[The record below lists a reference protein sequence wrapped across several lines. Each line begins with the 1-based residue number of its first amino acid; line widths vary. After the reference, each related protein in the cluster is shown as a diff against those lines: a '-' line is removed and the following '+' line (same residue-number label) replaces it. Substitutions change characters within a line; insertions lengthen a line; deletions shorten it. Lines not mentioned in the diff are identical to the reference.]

1 MLLLWS
7 LLAVKRRYKR
17 HTNTLKNIKT
27 KFMWRI
33 RTNLACMQEILVL
46 LQQLKSSLLNIR
58 NILLSEPQLTPG
70 RACAMMVT
78 GGYQDNWK
86 TQLVRLWYAKK
97 VKDIELG
104 TRMASGVINRC
115 QLISIAAGVVRT
127 NNPNLLK
134 EYGVI

>member
-1 MLLLWS
+1 
-7 LLAVKRRYKR
+7 
-17 HTNTLKNIKT
+17 
-27 KFMWRI
+27 
-33 RTNLACMQEILVL
+33 MQEILVL

-86 TQLVRLWYAKK
+86 TQPVRLWYAKK

>member
-1 MLLLWS
+1 
-7 LLAVKRRYKR
+7 
-17 HTNTLKNIKT
+17 
-27 KFMWRI
+27 
-33 RTNLACMQEILVL
+33 MQEILVL

-97 VKDIELG
+97 VKDIEWLG
-104 TRMASGVINRC
+104 ESSTGV
-115 QLISIAAGVVRT
+115 SS
-127 NNPNLLK
+127 
-134 EYGVI
+134 